1 MAQLNLILGTPNNED
16 GDFVRDAFVKTEAN
30 FTELYAKVNTS
41 DFNNNG
47 SDGISTFV
55 ETDELGIT
63 AFSND
68 YNDLNNLPIIPNAP
82 TGLEAIDEG
91 NGIGWRLIGR
101 DPLNYGNIGNNAI
114 DLSKSLFPSTTNG
127 ATGAS
132 SFALGI
138 DVKSSGITSI
148 SMGYKL
154 DNSSL
159 DGVTIGINNTISG
172 YANSVFGVGQI
183 VAGMAA
189 TVIGQAADVAST
201 SFLDWNAF
209 PTKPIFVVGNGT
221 IQNADINYTVLTR
234 SNAFKILY
242 NGEITAPSL
251 TTALIDAE
259 LTGKVLIT
267 KEYADTNYSG
277 GGVTTFAALSD
288 VSLGTLS
295 INNLLRWNGT
305 EWVNSTAAS
314 LNLVDRTATNFMVS
328 GSVLDF
334 QIGSQ
339 LRTFSTPRF
348 YNDII
353 LNNTTLTVD
362 ENIANDNY
370 VLKYDF
376 ANQSINLKPESGGGG
391 TMATTTFTP
400 YLTLTSTDGQAAVEE
415 LKDELD
421 AAVIASGT
429 DVAPMSYTTVG
440 GETTWAIGQT
450 IPSQHKLFI
459 NGLKVIEGVDYTIS
473 GTSITYIGTILP
485 DEKHEL
491 YFDIAVPTTYNASE
505 VSVDTSG
512 FNGNLA
518 ITDNTVQK
526 VAQKLDDLAIP
537 TNANYV
543 DLTTAQTI
551 TGAKTFNNGTY
562 NTTINGVSGFGIN
575 SPVTGAGGVGF
586 YSDITGENATGV
598 FINLA
603 SGSTGANGVYT
614 VVGSASNGLVSNVV
628 SGGTGFTFVGQNNS
642 SNTFSVNKTGD
653 IVANSFSGAGTNL
666 TGTAT
671 NLTVGNIQPTAI
683 SGKAANAGLTG
694 TEELL
699 INNAGTLEKTTTQA
713 IADLGGGG
721 TVDVVKNV
729 ATSTILGRVTAGSG
743 DSEELTPTQ
752 VRTLINVEDGATADQ
767 TASEVTVDASG
778 FNGNLAITDDT
789 VQKVAQKLDDLV
801 IGGGGGS
808 SLSTMAEIA
817 TQDFKELITY
827 NKEWLLPS
835 YAANVYTGTNGTNT
849 RIHNNL
855 TLIRAS
861 NSFDYPIN
869 IVFSSG
875 TTAGTIGSQNGQA
888 LGVFNGNSFYM
899 KRGFYRSVV
908 ASGDRFSIG
917 LSSAY
922 RLGDP
927 TNIEPDTQTNVL
939 GIAKLSTSN
948 NIHII
953 HNDASGVTTSF
964 DLGTDYPATD
974 TTLYYYTLEIYGVLG
989 TSVTVKV
996 TRITRSTGA
1005 EISTNQVITTNMPTV
1020 TISAFIW
1027 VTNNATAANSDI
1039 RDRGAIK
1046 YINTY

>member
-41 DFNNNG
+41 DFNNDG

-132 SFALGI
+132 SFALGT

-376 ANQSINLKPESGGGG
+376 ATQSINLQAETNVNTTIPHLGYNNTNQTIWNYGKNGIVTNTSFGTRALEDNTTGYSNSSFGVNSLFNNSSGHNNSAFGSASLGLNTIGNDNSAFGVLALQANSGSRNTGVGVSSLVFNTTGNNNLALGYLSGTHLSDGSTANTISDNSVFLGAYSKSSINNQTNQIVIGYDAIGNGSNTATLGNSSITDTYLRGQLHNSSYGSGANTGTPTYALQVDAGGNIIEGALGGGG

-400 YLTLTSTDGQAAVEE
+400 YLTITSTDGQAAVEE

-429 DVAPMSYTTVG
+429 DVPPMSYTTVG

-473 GTSITYIGTILP
+473 GTTITYIGTILP

-694 TEELL
+694 IEELL

-713 IADLGGGG
+713 IADLGVVAPVYIG
-721 TVDVVKNV
+721 TAV
-729 ATSTILGRVTAGSG
+729 
-743 DSEELTPTQ
+743 PTQ
-752 VRTLINVEDGATADQ
+752 VIPLNNYLGTTYGTPEWNATYTLGTLVVGGITKVAIDTTGQTVFPTITGATLRTGAAFVAAETFDM
-767 TASEVTVDASG
+767 VVV
-778 FNGNLAITDDT
+778 TDD
-789 VQKVAQKLDDLV
+789 
-801 IGGGGGS
+801 
-808 SLSTMAEIA
+808 
-817 TQDFKELITY
+817 
-827 NKEWLLPS
+827 
-835 YAANVYTGTNGTNT
+835 GTNT
-849 RIHNNL
+849 
-855 TLIRAS
+855 
-861 NSFDYPIN
+861 
-869 IVFSSG
+869 
-875 TTAGTIGSQNGQA
+875 
-888 LGVFNGNSFYM
+888 
-899 KRGFYRSVV
+899 
-908 ASGDRFSIG
+908 
-917 LSSAY
+917 
-922 RLGDP
+922 
-927 TNIEPDTQTNVL
+927 
-939 GIAKLSTSN
+939 
-948 NIHII
+948 
-953 HNDASGVTTSF
+953 
-964 DLGTDYPATD
+964 
-974 TTLYYYTLEIYGVLG
+974 YYYFL
-989 TSVTVKV
+989 S
-996 TRITRSTGA
+996 R
-1005 EISTNQVITTNMPTV
+1005 
-1020 TISAFIW
+1020 
-1027 VTNNATAANSDI
+1027 
-1039 RDRGAIK
+1039 
-1046 YINTY
+1046 

>member
-376 ANQSINLKPESGGGG
+376 ATQSINLQAETNVNTTIPHLGYNNTNQTIWNYGKNGIVTNTSFGTRALEDNTTGYSNSSFGVNSLFNNSSGHNNSAFGSASLGLNTIGNDNSAFGVLALQANSGSRNTGVGVSSLVFNTTGNNNLALGYLSGTHLSDGSTANTISDNSVFLGAYSKSSINNQTNQIVIGYDAIGNGSNTATLGNSSITDTYLRGQLHNSSYGSGANTGTPTYALQVDAGGNIIEGALGGGG

-400 YLTLTSTDGQAAVEE
+400 YLTITSTDGQAAVEE

-459 NGLKVIEGVDYTIS
+459 NGLKVIEGVDYTIT
-473 GTSITYIGTILP
+473 GTTITYIGTILAG
-485 DEKHEL
+485 EEHEL

-505 VSVDTSG
+505 VSIAD
-512 FNGNLA
+512 
-518 ITDNTVQK
+518 
-526 VAQKLDDLAIP
+526 
-537 TNANYV
+537 
-543 DLTTAQTI
+543 
-551 TGAKTFNNGTY
+551 
-562 NTTINGVSGFGIN
+562 
-575 SPVTGAGGVGF
+575 AGGL
-586 YSDITGENATGV
+586 I
-598 FINLA
+598 
-603 SGSTGANGVYT
+603 
-614 VVGSASNGLVSNVV
+614 
-628 SGGTGFTFVGQNNS
+628 
-642 SNTFSVNKTGD
+642 
-653 IVANSFSGAGTNL
+653 
-666 TGTAT
+666 TAT
-671 NLTVGNIQPTAI
+671 NVEGALQENRTAINLNTAKVGVTNELKPTDIDTLAELNAIITDATLIDTSDARLSDARTPLSHTHTASEITNFDTEVANNTDVAANTAKVSNANHTGDVTGDTALTIQPAAI
-683 SGKAANAGLTG
+683 SGKSANAGLTG

-713 IADLGGGG
+713 IADL
-721 TVDVVKNV
+721 V
-729 ATSTILGRVTAGSG
+729 
-743 DSEELTPTQ
+743 
-752 VRTLINVEDGATADQ
+752 
-767 TASEVTVDASG
+767 
-778 FNGNLAITDDT
+778 
-789 VQKVAQKLDDLV
+789 
-801 IGGGGGS
+801 GGGS
-808 SLSTMAEIA
+808 SNIPFWSR
-817 TQDFKELITY
+817 DFRFEGFGGRYYYTRG
-827 NKEWLLPS
+827 
-835 YAANVYTGTNGTNT
+835 ANSGFV
-849 RIHNNL
+849 
-855 TLIRAS
+855 AS
-861 NSFDYPIN
+861 QFTS
-869 IVFSSG
+869 
-875 TTAGTIGSQNGQA
+875 TTADDIPTIHSSSITSPAGWTIFKDVTITNIKLNYSTLYSETYVCYLVVKRFPAGVETNSILWTSADIVTTASSIGSLDVTGLSISLNE
-888 LGVFNGNSFYM
+888 N
-899 KRGFYRSVV
+899 
-908 ASGDRFSIG
+908 DRIYIVTTRTATTEGAVTGIMLSIG
-917 LSSAY
+917 LY
-922 RLGDP
+922 
-927 TNIEPDTQTNVL
+927 E
-939 GIAKLSTSN
+939 
-948 NIHII
+948 
-953 HNDASGVTTSF
+953 
-964 DLGTDYPATD
+964 
-974 TTLYYYTLEIYGVLG
+974 
-989 TSVTVKV
+989 
-996 TRITRSTGA
+996 
-1005 EISTNQVITTNMPTV
+1005 
-1020 TISAFIW
+1020 
-1027 VTNNATAANSDI
+1027 
-1039 RDRGAIK
+1039 
-1046 YINTY
+1046 